1 MHVKLRYSSWH
12 SLVITY
18 LYHLYVRTSQL
29 VIITNLAKDRDFKLK
44 PFILQCVQVTSFWKV
59 KVYCSLSVLLSVG
72 TYYISTWRHMFS
84 MCTHTCM
91 LLNMCTNKTIETIYG
106 SICPTRHFMYAIHI
120 SEHECDT
127 PVLHMNFSI
136 WTYIDSVSESFYTI
150 SKHTGVFRHWQ
161 LFYIA

>member
-44 PFILQCVQVTSFWKV
+44 PFILQSVQVTSFWIV
-59 KVYCSLSVLLSVG
+59 KVYCSLSVSLSVG
-72 TYYISTWRHMFS
+72 TYYISTWWHMFS

-106 SICPTRHFMYAIHI
+106 SICPTTQISHSILSWAPCPNRQATALHILWTDLHSIHI

-127 PVLHMNFSI
+127 PVLHMNFRK
-136 WTYIDSVSESFYTI
+136 E
-150 SKHTGVFRHWQ
+150 
-161 LFYIA
+161 LL